1 MISILQSANSQLE
14 KIHSENSP
22 ESVQNLMDQLS
33 DCQADVNEISSVLAQ
48 VRAHNFF
55 LVDEIIK
62 NFQLKSF
69 KI

>member
-1 MISILQSANSQLE
+1 MISILQSANSHLE

-48 VRAHNFF
+48 VRAHNYF
-55 LVDEIIK
+55 LLNELIE
-62 NFQLKSF
+62 NFPLKSF

>member
-55 LVDEIIK
+55 FANELIE
-62 NFQLKSF
+62 SF
-69 KI
+69 N

>member
-14 KIHSENSP
+14 KIRSENSP

-48 VRAHNFF
+48 VRAHNYF
-55 LVDEIIK
+55 LLNELIE
-62 NFQLKSF
+62 NFPLKSF

>member
-1 MISILQSANSQLE
+1 MILILQSANSQLE

-22 ESVQNLMDQLS
+22 ESVQNLMDQLI

-55 LVDEIIK
+55 LVNKLIAIH
-62 NFQLKSF
+62 
-69 KI
+69 KIQ